1 MRAAAQSHE
10 GHQVDAIEAVT
21 KCGAD
26 VYNMPLAVLLFYSHR
41 WRRPNW
47 CETLQKD
54 VPWSDPE
61 RQRVMGEGHQF
72 GDPDDAEHSKARA
85 LIEYAAW
92 FKRKQ
97 MSGIGTMNGKNIPG
111 IAADENLEIFW
122 WIDWA
127 CTDQDNPGPD
137 MAALPAFAAVCA
149 GMVAAWSD
157 EYAGRAWCQVEMLM
171 SYAFITTGNR
181 LFVVPDGFDRGATR
195 SIEANYEAI
204 TVPNPAQGHLT
215 NDMDR
220 PVIESLT
227 RAAESSQA
235 FSCWRVFVKESTTSC
250 LWCVCCNVCLCC
262 QCCGQVALSESRT
275 VRPGQSKVMKVV
287 PVDDAAAPTN
297 ARMDRGARRVAP
309 A

>member
-1 MRAAAQSHE
+1 
-10 GHQVDAIEAVT
+10 
-21 KCGAD
+21 
-26 VYNMPLAVLLFYSHR
+26 
-41 WRRPNW
+41 
-47 CETLQKD
+47 
-54 VPWSDPE
+54 
-61 RQRVMGEGHQF
+61 MGEGHTF

-92 FKRKQ
+92 FKRKAQ
-97 MSGIGTMNGKNIPG
+97 TFGEADTGGITHDPNI
-111 IAADENLEIFW
+111 EIFW

-137 MAALPAFAAVCA
+137 MAALPAYAAVCA

-157 EYAGRAWCQVEMLM
+157 EYAGRAWVRRPSPPTCSGPHTHTAAHKPCGAAPSPPRCVRCAQCQVEMLM
-171 SYAFITTGNR
+171 SYAFITTGRR

-195 SIEANYEAI
+195 SIQANEERI

-235 FSCWRVFVKESTTSC
+235 FSCWRTFVKHSTESCTMC
-250 LWCVCCNVCLCC
+250 VFWNVCCCC
-262 QCCGQVALSESRT
+262 QCCGLLALGNSRT
-275 VRPGQSKVMKVV
+275 VRPGQSKVDKVV

-297 ARMDRGARRVAP
+297 AQMDRGARRVALEELLD